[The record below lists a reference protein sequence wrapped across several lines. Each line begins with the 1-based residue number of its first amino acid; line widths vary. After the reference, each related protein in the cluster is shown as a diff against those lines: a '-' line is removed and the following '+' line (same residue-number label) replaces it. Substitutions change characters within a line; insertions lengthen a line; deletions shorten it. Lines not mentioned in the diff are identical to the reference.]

1 MSAKKISDI
10 EFNKEEK
17 INNNK
22 KQNNSQ
28 IKRYSKDFMK
38 QNIKEENKINEL
50 NHKKEK
56 VNSYSFKNLFD
67 KSEIEIIKEKLK
79 ENLDSNLTSYIISTK
94 SREQKIIELL
104 ELINQYESQ
113 IASLNN
119 QIIFLTNNNKQMKEN
134 LKNTE
139 LNYTQTKN
147 ELIKQKEINEKNN
160 TNITVLQKDKN
171 ICEKKM
177 KELVNIINQYSFQ
190 IEALTETLNNIK
202 QEFTLFK
209 KQNENDKIKIKEL
222 TDINILIKKEKDE
235 LNIINKQLNE
245 ENTILKQDKENLSE
259 KNILLENNNEIL
271 NEEKNILEKNL
282 EKEKNKLNNLIN
294 DINQD
299 LSSLTDY
306 FENKINSIINKDI
319 NNISILN
326 ENKLTLNCFQNIED
340 NNEIKKINFELFIK
354 AIIKGFNSFKE
365 KMNNKNNMENTDNIN
380 KLLKIKDENIIKLK
394 EDIKKLIQDNIKLIK
409 ELQKVPNDILN
420 NKINISH

>member
-1 MSAKKISDI
+1 MSAKKINYI
-10 EFNKEEK
+10 EFNEEEK
-17 INNNK
+17 VNNNK

-28 IKRYSKDFMK
+28 IIRYSKDFMK
-38 QNIKEENKINEL
+38 QNIKEKNKINEL

-56 VNSYSFKNLFD
+56 VNSYSLKNLFD

-94 SREQKIIELL
+94 SKEQKIIELL

-119 QIIFLTNNNKQMKEN
+119 QIILLTNNNKQMKEN

-139 LNYTQTKN
+139 LNYSQTKN
-147 ELIKQKEINEKNN
+147 DLIKQKEINEKNN
-160 TNITVLQKDKN
+160 TNITNLQKDKN

-222 TDINILIKKEKDE
+222 TDINNLIKKEKDE

-271 NEEKNILEKNL
+271 NEEKNILEKNI
-282 EKEKNKLNNLIN
+282 EKEKDKLNNLIN

-365 KMNNKNNMENTDNIN
+365 KMNNKNSMENTDNIN

>member
-1 MSAKKISDI
+1 MRAVIL
-10 EFNKEEK
+10 F
-17 INNNK
+17 IN
-22 KQNNSQ
+22 
-28 IKRYSKDFMK
+28 
-38 QNIKEENKINEL
+38 
-50 NHKKEK
+50 EK
-56 VNSYSFKNLFD
+56 VNSYSLKNLFD

-94 SREQKIIELL
+94 SKEQKITELL
-104 ELINQYESQ
+104 ELINQYECQ
-113 IASLNN
+113 ISSLNN
-119 QIIFLTNNNKQMKEN
+119 QIILLTNNNKQMKEN

-160 TNITVLQKDKN
+160 TNITNLQKDKN

-222 TDINILIKKEKDE
+222 TDINNLIKKEKDE

-365 KMNNKNNMENTDNIN
+365 KMNNKNSMENTDNIN

-420 NKINISH
+420 NKINNSH